1 MPGLLLVDDEEV
13 FRAPLAEALRMQG
26 FEVREASTAP
36 AALESALRNR
46 PDLVLLDVI
55 MPNIDGFEL
64 LRYFRAR
71 ALYRTLPVILL
82 SAVVRKDYLAK
93 AASLGVKD
101 YLLKSSF
108 SIETLCER
116 ILARIG
122 APLPNVHFQFP
133 LKSTLPEPPRSA
145 TAAPARVSTAS
156 ELLAHVELK
165 AFPSTV
171 AEVLAL
177 AADPHASLAGI
188 EGVLQ
193 RDPVLSTK
201 VMVAANSPGF
211 LRGASCTTIQDALR
225 TLGLTQVVA
234 VVSAGAVLSPSD
246 LASPWGYDLRRL
258 WVHSLAAGIVGQRLQ
273 EPKDEAYG
281 FLLGLMH
288 DLPSLLCL
296 SCLGPTWE
304 QVRGGVFPEGATLA
318 TRLGLVFGLDFSEL
332 ASEVFQRLRV
342 PDILSRPLLEHHAA
356 FQGGTHR
363 VEPGRQARIVE
374 IAHQMACVLGRTGG
388 GHQAIAPIPSDQM
401 RLIHEPATL
410 AHDLIPLDQRIAV
423 WENMSGSVMEPE
435 SALAWEHQ
443 RILFWRGEGW
453 TIPDPFETLLQRH
466 GAVIRVETFGELT
479 ANADLK
485 VVLAEPG
492 SAEWEWSGQLKGL
505 VMLIHVGAA
514 SVPAPKTVRTL
525 RLPATDDQIS
535 RLMHSL

>member
-26 FEVREASTAP
+26 FDVREASTAP

-93 AASLGVKD
+93 AAALGVKD

-108 SIETLCER
+108 SIEALCER
-116 ILARIG
+116 IQSRIG
-122 APLPNVHFQFP
+122 VPLPHVQFQFP
-133 LKSTLPEPPRSA
+133 LKSTLPEPPRTA
-145 TAAPARVSTAS
+145 RAAPARVSTTS

-193 RDPVLSTK
+193 RDPVLSTR

-211 LRGASCTTIQDALR
+211 LRGGTCTNLQDALR

-234 VVSAGAVLSPSD
+234 VISSGAVLSPSD
-246 LASPWGYDLRRL
+246 LSTPWGYDLRRI
-258 WVHSLAAGIVGQRLQ
+258 WGHSLASGIVGQRLH
-273 EPKDEAYG
+273 EPKDEAFG
-281 FLLGLMH
+281 FLLGLLH

-296 SCLGPTWE
+296 SCLGPAWE
-304 QVRGGVFPEGATLA
+304 QAREGHFPEGATLGM
-318 TRLGLVFGLDFSEL
+318 RLGLVFGVEFPEL
-332 ASEVFQRLRV
+332 AAEVFQRLRV
-342 PDILSRPLLEHHAA
+342 PEILSRPLVEHHAA
-356 FQGGTHR
+356 FQGGTR
-363 VEPGRQARIVE
+363 RIEPGRQARIVE
-374 IAHQMACVLGRTGG
+374 IAHQMASVLGRTGG
-388 GHQAIAPIPSDQM
+388 VHQAIAPISADQM
-401 RLIHEPATL
+401 RLVHDPSTL
-410 AHDLIPLDQRIAV
+410 GQDLIPLDQRIAV
-423 WENMSGSVMEPE
+423 WENLSGSAMEPE
-435 SALAWEHQ
+435 SVLAWEHHT
-443 RILFWRGEGW
+443 ILYWRGEGW
-453 TIPDPFETLLQRH
+453 STPDPFETLLQRH
-466 GAVIRVETFGELT
+466 GSVIRVETFGELT

-505 VMLIHVGAA
+505 VMLAHVGAA
-514 SVPAPKTVRTL
+514 SVPPPKTVRTM